1 MIKRHFTEVNEE
13 LPGLAGTRGCTIRWL
28 ISRDQGAPRYA
39 MRLFT
44 LQPDGVIPPHRH
56 EDAEHEIFIVEGQA
70 ALDDG
75 RQRIPVRTGDA
86 IFVPAGEDHG
96 FVNDTRQPMRFICV
110 VPL

>member
-1 MIKRHFTEVNEE
+1 MIKRHFTEVAEE

-28 ISRDQGAPRYA
+28 ISRDQGAPRFA

-44 LQPDGVIPPHRH
+44 LQPEGTIPVHQH
-56 EDAEHEIFIVEGQA
+56 GDTEHEIFILEGA
-70 ALDDG
+70 GLFDDG
-75 RQRIPVRTGDA
+75 RQRMPVKAGEA

-96 FVNDTRQPMRFICV
+96 FVNDTGQPMRFLCV